1 MRRIAALL
9 IAALSLAACSF
20 GQPQPVT
27 LQQTVDGL
35 SVTLEVPPEVVVLR
49 DYQLI
54 VTLRDAQGAAVDGA
68 TVYLDQQMP
77 GMAMGSNQP
86 IAEPLGGGRY
96 RVSTVYSMEG
106 SWQVVVH
113 AKVAGTEHQARF
125 DLPVTLPK

>member
-9 IAALSLAACSF
+9 IAALSLAACSL
-20 GQPQPVT
+20 GQPQPVI

-35 SVTLEVPPEVVVLR
+35 SVTLEVPPAVVVLR

-77 GMAMGSNQP
+77 AMPMGSNQP
-86 IAEPLGGGRY
+86 IAEPLGEHARDPARADDSPAGG
-96 RVSTVYSMEG
+96 G
-106 SWQVVVH
+106 
-113 AKVAGTEHQARF
+113 
-125 DLPVTLPK
+125 